1 MIGKVFNVLATLY
14 EYNMVVGDII
24 EIPKFIHLIFNS
36 LNNNFFGAEKYHILK
51 YLCYHIY

>member
-36 LNNNFFGAEKYHILK
+36 LNNNFSAPKNI
-51 YLCYHIY
+51 IS